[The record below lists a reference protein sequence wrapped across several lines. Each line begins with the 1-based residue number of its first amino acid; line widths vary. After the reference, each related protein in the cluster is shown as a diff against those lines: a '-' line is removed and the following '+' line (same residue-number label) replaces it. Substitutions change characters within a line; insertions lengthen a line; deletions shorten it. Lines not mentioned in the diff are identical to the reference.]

1 MTKALPMQLGFNF
14 KSNNFFMNVK
24 FPFALFIS
32 LLSFIFLFFSVA
44 CLKQTTYAQLVSG
57 NDTDSVISIKAF
69 RKLHTI
75 GNVESITKSMALEA
89 IIVANDEHDNLYK
102 SISIQDTSGGII
114 INLDGSSL
122 YQTYPVGTTIRI
134 HLQNLFLTD
143 YRRMLQVVASVDT
156 SSGQLVTT
164 GIPSSLF
171 SKYIKVV
178 KENTN
183 IIPMIVSYKN
193 LGDSLQ
199 GRLIKISNVEF
210 SAADTNLTFAD
221 KKNKIGASRSLKFC
235 SGGTVYLRTSGYAD
249 FAGIALPKNN
259 GDIVGVYSVY
269 NYEKQLLLRDTS
281 DILFRGKRCTGA
293 AWLKNLP
300 Q

>member
-1 MTKALPMQLGFNF
+1 MKTKTSLTI
-14 KSNNFFMNVK
+14 
-24 FPFALFIS
+24 FIS
-32 LLSFIFLFFSVA
+32 SIAIVILFFSAA
-44 CLKQTTYAQLVSG
+44 CLKQAAYAQPISA
-57 NDTDSVISIKAF
+57 NDTDSIISIRAF
-69 RKLHTI
+69 RKLHTM
-75 GNVESITKSMALEA
+75 GNIESITKSMALEA
-89 IIVANDEHDNLYK
+89 TIVANDEHDNLYK

-114 INLDGSSL
+114 ISLDGSSL

-156 SSGQLVTT
+156 SSGQLVTS
-164 GIPSSLF
+164 GIAVSLF

-183 IIPMIVSYKN
+183 VIPMIISYKN

-210 SAADTNLTFAD
+210 SAADTSLTFAD

-235 SGGTVYLRTSGYAD
+235 SGGTIYLRTSGYAD
-249 FAGIALPKNN
+249 FAGVSIPKNN

-293 AWLKNLP
+293 AWLKN
-300 Q
+300 

>member
-1 MTKALPMQLGFNF
+1 MKIKTPLTI
-14 KSNNFFMNVK
+14 
-24 FPFALFIS
+24 FIS
-32 LLSFIFLFFSVA
+32 SIVIVPFFFSAA
-44 CLKQTTYAQLVSG
+44 CLKQAAYAQPISA
-57 NDTDSVISIKAF
+57 NDTDSIISIRAF
-69 RKLHTI
+69 RKLHTM
-75 GNVESITKSMALEA
+75 GNIESIAKSMALEA
-89 IIVANDEHDNLYK
+89 TIVANDEHDNLYK

-114 INLDGSSL
+114 ISLDGSSL

-156 SSGQLVTT
+156 SSGQLVTS
-164 GIPSSLF
+164 GIPVSLF

-183 IIPMIVSYKN
+183 VIPMIVSYKN

-210 SAADTNLTFAD
+210 SAADTSLTFAD

-235 SGGTVYLRTSGYAD
+235 SGGTIYLRTSGYAD
-249 FAGIALPKNN
+249 FAGISIPKNN

-269 NYEKQLLLRDTS
+269 NYEKQILLRDTS
-281 DILFRGKRCTGA
+281 DILFRSKRCTGA
-293 AWLKNLP
+293 AWLKN
-300 Q
+300 

>member
-1 MTKALPMQLGFNF
+1 MKIKTYLTT
-14 KSNNFFMNVK
+14 
-24 FPFALFIS
+24 FIS
-32 LLSFIFLFFSVA
+32 SIAILVLFFSAA
-44 CLKQTTYAQLVSG
+44 CLKQSAYAQPLSG
-57 NDTDSVISIKAF
+57 NDTDSLISIKAL
-69 RKLHTI
+69 RKLHTM

-89 IIVANDEHDNLYK
+89 TIVANDEHDNLYK

-114 INLDGSSL
+114 IILDGSSL
-122 YQTYPVGTTIRI
+122 YQNYPVGTTIRI
-134 HLQNLFLTD
+134 RLQNLFLTD

-156 SSGQLVTT
+156 SSGQLVTS
-164 GIPSSLF
+164 GIPVSLF

-183 IIPMIVSYKN
+183 IIPMIVSFKN

-210 SAADTNLTFAD
+210 SAADTNFTFAD

-235 SGGTVYLRTSGYAD
+235 TGGTIYLRTSGYAD
-249 FAGIALPKNN
+249 FAGISLPKNN
-259 GDIVGVYSVY
+259 GDIVGIYSVY

-293 AWLKNLP
+293 AWLKN
-300 Q
+300 